1 MPERLRIA
9 LLIDRFGRRFGGAEA
24 YGVNVFEV
32 LAQRHDVTVIA
43 HDFEHTLP
51 VKQITVS
58 SSRRWPSWI
67 RVWHFARVAARLTR
81 DNYDVVHSHMNGG
94 AGQIHVIHVVPIRH
108 RRIFAKT
115 WWQKMAVYL
124 QPSNV
129 AYLLLEAAAMRPK
142 PGGCVVAVSPWLK
155 DRIHEAY
162 GTPLAVQTIVP
173 GASFVAPDPLVRA
186 RVRNE
191 LRCAPTEVVCLLVAR
206 NPLRKG
212 LAAVLCAL
220 ERLPEHFRLIVVGAK
235 PHIKDYVSV
244 NHPGLVSRVSLVAP
258 TPDLSPYYQA
268 ADVYVHPTLL
278 DSFGL
283 APLEAMAHGLPV
295 LMSGPQYCGFG
306 RYVTHRHDAWV
317 LTDPEDAG
325 EIAQGLEQLMTDPVL
340 RAKILTNSLKLVE
353 SLSWEQAAQKF
364 EALYTESIEARR

>member
-1 MPERLRIA
+1 
-9 LLIDRFGRRFGGAEA
+9 
-24 YGVNVFEV
+24 
-32 LAQRHDVTVIA
+32 
-43 HDFEHTLP
+43 
-51 VKQITVS
+51 
-58 SSRRWPSWI
+58 
-67 RVWHFARVAARLTR
+67 
-81 DNYDVVHSHMNGG
+81 
-94 AGQIHVIHVVPIRH
+94 
-108 RRIFAKT
+108 
-115 WWQKMAVYL
+115 
-124 QPSNV
+124 
-129 AYLLLEAAAMRPK
+129 MRPK

-258 TPDLSPYYQA
+258 TPDVSPYYQA

-364 EALYTESIEARR
+364 EALYAESIEARR